1 MRALIQ
7 RVSSASVLVD
17 HQIVGAINLGVLVF
31 LGIERDDSADS
42 VEPIVDRIINYR
54 IFSDSEGH
62 MNHSLLDISASLL
75 LVPQFTLVANTKK
88 GTRPS
93 FSPAANPELARDLY
107 HLFIDSA
114 SKKCDV
120 HTGIFG
126 ADMKVNLCNEGP
138 VTFLLEGSRQ

>member
-17 HQIVGAINLGVLVF
+17 HQIVGAINIGVLVF
-31 LGIERDDSADS
+31 LGIEKDDSADR

-93 FSPAANPELARDLY
+93 FSPAANPKLARDLY
-107 HLFIDSA
+107 HLFINYA

-120 HTGIFG
+120 HAGIFG

>member
-17 HQIVGAINLGVLVF
+17 HQIVGAINIGVLVF
-31 LGIERDDSADS
+31 LGIEKYDSAGR
-42 VEPIVDRIINYR
+42 VEPLVDRIINYR

-107 HLFIDSA
+107 HLFINYA

-120 HTGIFG
+120 HAGIFG